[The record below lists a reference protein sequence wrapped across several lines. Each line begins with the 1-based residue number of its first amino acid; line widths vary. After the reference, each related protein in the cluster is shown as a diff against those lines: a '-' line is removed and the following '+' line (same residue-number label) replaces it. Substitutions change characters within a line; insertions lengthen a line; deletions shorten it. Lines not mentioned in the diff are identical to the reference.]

1 MQYVIEHV
9 TFYQNYVASKM

>member
-9 TFYQNYVASKM
+9 TIYQYYVA